1 MQSLGTQPLAM
12 VVIGIIFGSVF
23 GGLIAN
29 RIYDDHFDSLSNS
42 TITTTTLD
50 PLTTFPLDVV

>member
-12 VVIGIIFGSVF
+12 VVIGMVFGSVL
-23 GGLIAN
+23 GGIIAN

-50 PLTTFPLDVV
+50 PLTTSTLDGV